1 VIKEVAKQLLAIVN
15 VKKNTDALEVYM
27 QHRIDELHKLLEQ
40 HEDMYNITKA
50 QGAIQEVRRLKTLRD
65 EVLARAENNGS

>member
-1 VIKEVAKQLLAIVN
+1 VIREIAKKLVPLVDS
-15 VKKNTDALEVYM
+15 KKNSDLLELYM
-27 QHRIDELHKLLEQ
+27 NHRIEELHKSLEQ

-65 EVLARAENNGS
+65 EVLARAEK

>member
-1 VIKEVAKQLLAIVN
+1 MLKETARKILPLVDS
-15 VKKNTDALEVYM
+15 KKNSDLLEMYM

-65 EVLARAENNGS
+65 EVIARAEK

>member
-1 VIKEVAKQLLAIVN
+1 VLKETARKILPLVDS
-15 VKKNTDALEVYM
+15 KKNSDLLEMYM

-65 EVLARAENNGS
+65 EVIARAEN

>member
-1 VIKEVAKQLLAIVN
+1 MIREIAKKLVPLVDS
-15 VKKNTDALEVYM
+15 KKNSDLLEVYM
-27 QHRIDELHKLLEQ
+27 NHRIEELHKLLEQ

-65 EVLARAENNGS
+65 EVLARATDGN

>member
-1 VIKEVAKQLLAIVN
+1 VIREIAKKLVPLLDS
-15 VKKNTDALEVYM
+15 KKNSDLLELYM
-27 QHRIDELHKLLEQ
+27 NHRIEELHKLLEQ

-65 EVLARAENNGS
+65 EVLARAEK

>member
-1 VIKEVAKQLLAIVN
+1 MIKEVAKQLLPIVN

-27 QHRIDELHKLLEQ
+27 NHRIDELHKLLEQ
-40 HEDMYNITKA
+40 HEDIYNINKA

-65 EVLARAENNGS
+65 EVLARTEK

>member
-1 VIKEVAKQLLAIVN
+1 VIREIAKKLVPLVDS
-15 VKKNTDALEVYM
+15 KKNSDLLELYM
-27 QHRIDELHKLLEQ
+27 NHRIEELHKLLEQ

-65 EVLARAENNGS
+65 EVLARAEK

>member
-1 VIKEVAKQLLAIVN
+1 MIKETARKILPLVDS
-15 VKKNTDALEVYM
+15 KKNSDLLELYM
-27 QHRIDELHKLLEQ
+27 NHRIEELHKLLEQ

-65 EVLARAENNGS
+65 EVIARAEK

>member
-1 VIKEVAKQLLAIVN
+1 MIKEVAKQLLPIVN

-27 QHRIDELHKLLEQ
+27 NHRIDELHKLLEQ

-65 EVLARAENNGS
+65 EVIARAEN

>member
-1 VIKEVAKQLLAIVN
+1 MIREIAKKLVPLVDS
-15 VKKNTDALEVYM
+15 KKNSDLLELYM
-27 QHRIDELHKLLEQ
+27 NHRIEELHKLLEQ

-65 EVLARAENNGS
+65 EVLAKAEK

>member
-1 VIKEVAKQLLAIVN
+1 MIKEVAKQLLPIVN

>member
-1 VIKEVAKQLLAIVN
+1 MIREIAKKLVPLVDS
-15 VKKNTDALEVYM
+15 KKNSDLLELYM
-27 QHRIDELHKLLEQ
+27 NHRIEELHKLLEQ

-65 EVLARAENNGS
+65 EVIARAEK

>member
-1 VIKEVAKQLLAIVN
+1 VIKEVAKQLLPIVN

-27 QHRIDELHKLLEQ
+27 NHRIDELHKLLEQ
-40 HEDMYNITKA
+40 HEDIYNINKA

-65 EVLARAENNGS
+65 EVIARAEK

>member
-1 VIKEVAKQLLAIVN
+1 MIKETARKILPLVDS
-15 VKKNTDALEVYM
+15 KKNSDLLELYM
-27 QHRIDELHKLLEQ
+27 NHRIEELHKLLEQ

-65 EVLARAENNGS
+65 EVLARVENNGS

>member
-1 VIKEVAKQLLAIVN
+1 MIKEVAKQLLAIVN

-65 EVLARAENNGS
+65 EVLARTEK

>member
-1 VIKEVAKQLLAIVN
+1 MIKEVAKQLLPIVN

-27 QHRIDELHKLLEQ
+27 NHRIDELHKLLEQ

-65 EVLARAENNGS
+65 EVLARVENNGS

>member
-1 VIKEVAKQLLAIVN
+1 MIKETARKILPLVDS
-15 VKKNTDALEVYM
+15 KKNSDLLEMYM

-65 EVLARAENNGS
+65 EVIARAEN

>member
-1 VIKEVAKQLLAIVN
+1 MIRDIAKKLVPLVDS
-15 VKKNTDALEVYM
+15 KKNSDLLELYM
-27 QHRIDELHKLLEQ
+27 NHRIEELHKLLEQ

-65 EVLARAENNGS
+65 EVLARAEK

>member
-1 VIKEVAKQLLAIVN
+1 MLKETARKILPLVDS
-15 VKKNTDALEVYM
+15 KKNSDLLEMYM

-65 EVLARAENNGS
+65 EVIARAEN

>member
-1 VIKEVAKQLLAIVN
+1 VIKEVAKQLLPIVN

-27 QHRIDELHKLLEQ
+27 NHRIDELHKLLEQ
-40 HEDMYNITKA
+40 HEDIYNINKA

-65 EVLARAENNGS
+65 EVLARTEK

>member
-1 VIKEVAKQLLAIVN
+1 MIKEVAKQLLPIVN

-27 QHRIDELHKLLEQ
+27 NHRIAELHKLLEQ

-65 EVLARAENNGS
+65 EVLARATDGN

>member
-1 VIKEVAKQLLAIVN
+1 MIKEVAKQLLAIVN